1 MIETSSLILYSY
13 QLLRLALTRGVF
25 LGGYG
30 ALIEQVV
37 AEVGNRVVLGYDAHE
52 PGALLEENNYDA
64 CMGYLNMLG
73 ITPIQFRDI
82 EIRRPNGKIFG

>member
-1 MIETSSLILYSY
+1 MDIPVEYNILGYRNKKWY
-13 QLLRLALTRGVF
+13 PNALF
-25 LGGYG
+25 W
-30 ALIEQVV
+30 QVV

-52 PGALLEENNYDA
+52 PGALLEKNNYDA